1 MILVSTLIAQEDIAI
16 TVTNANLGLIRE
28 KRIID
33 LKKGIQE
40 ISLVEIPSEI
50 DATSVLV
57 ENDDKKF
64 KVLEQNYEFDL
75 INVEKLLEKSI
86 GTKIKVIHPQSGT
99 VEGSLL
105 ASSRDNIIL
114 KDRDN
119 LIQVIPRSKEQS
131 IQLIEYESKGSGFIS
146 RPTLVWKVQAG
157 KTGKH
162 RLNMS
167 YLTGGM
173 TWRADYVGLLNDID
187 TRLSIAGWVTVTNK
201 SGRKYENASLKLMA
215 GDINVVKPR
224 RPKAQ
229 VREMFA
235 QSDAGSGFEEKPF
248 FEYHL
253 YTLDRKTDLQN
264 NQIKQIQLFP
274 EVESNVKKKYQVR
287 SDNPKKVR
295 IVVSLD
301 NSENNNLGIP
311 LPEGRIRIYKSDGE
325 DIEFVGENLIEHT
338 AKNEK
343 LDIELGSAF
352 DIVSERNIIST
363 DRKMKRARR
372 QKVEYIIRNHKDTE
386 VVVEIIERI
395 SPYYELELHESTTP
409 VLKKAAGML
418 KFLVLVPADQE
429 KTLIIDYSTR
439 W

>member
-1 MILVSTLIAQEDIAI
+1 LVGSLIAQEDIAI

-28 KRIID
+28 KRIIE

-40 ISLVEIPSEI
+40 ISLIEIPSEI

-57 ENDDKKF
+57 ENVDKKF

-86 GTKIKVIHPQSGT
+86 GRKIKVIHPQSGT
-99 VEGSLL
+99 VEGALL
-105 ASSRDNIIL
+105 ASSRENIIL
-114 KDRDN
+114 KDRDEM
-119 LIQVIPRSKEQS
+119 IQILPRNNDQN
-131 IQLIEYESKGSGFIS
+131 IQLVEYESKGSGLIS
-146 RPTLVWKVQAG
+146 RPTLVWKVQAE
-157 KTGKH
+157 KSGKH
-162 RLNMS
+162 SLNMS
-167 YLTGGM
+167 YLTKGM
-173 TWRADYVGLLNDID
+173 IWRADYVGLLNEMD
-187 TRLSIAGWVTVTNK
+187 TKLSIAGWVTVTNK
-201 SGRKYENASLKLMA
+201 SGRKYDNASLKLMA

-224 RPKAQ
+224 RPKVE

-235 QSDAGSGFEEKPF
+235 QSDAVGGFEEKPF

-274 EVESNVKKKYQVR
+274 EVESKINKKYQVQ
-287 SDNPKKVR
+287 SNNPKKVR

-301 NSENNNLGIP
+301 NSESNNLGIP
-311 LPEGRIRIYKSDGE
+311 LPEGRIRIYKSDDK

-352 DIVSERNIIST
+352 DIVSERNILST
-363 DRKMKRARR
+363 DRKLKRARR
-372 QKVEYIIRNHKDTE
+372 QKVEYVIRNHKDSE
-386 VVVEIIERI
+386 VAVEIIERI
-395 SPYYELELHESTTP
+395 SPYYEVDLHESTIP
-409 VLKKAAGML
+409 LLKKTANML
-418 KFLVLVPADQE
+418 KFLLLIPADQE
-429 KTLIIDYSTR
+429 KTLTIDYSTR